1 VIVIRPRSGMEVM
14 GLTGYEDADARRA
27 HLSIVGTFSIL
38 LPCDYGAKVLSG
50 SIHLLFSSAAI
61 IIRVE

>member
-1 VIVIRPRSGMEVM
+1 MEVM

>member
-1 VIVIRPRSGMEVM
+1 VD
-14 GLTGYEDADARRA
+14 LARQYRCG

-38 LPCDYGAKVLSG
+38 LPCDYGAEVLSG